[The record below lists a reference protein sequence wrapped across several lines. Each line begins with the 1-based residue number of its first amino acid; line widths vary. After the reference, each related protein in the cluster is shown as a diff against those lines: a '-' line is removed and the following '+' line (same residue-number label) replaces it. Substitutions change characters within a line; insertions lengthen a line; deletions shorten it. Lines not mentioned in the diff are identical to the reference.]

1 MEIAAQNRWVRQGQK
16 IGVAV
21 VGGARVEFLSPVEGV
36 VMAINQDV
44 VADPSLATRDP
55 YEQGWLAVV
64 KAPDLAINRKNLVQG
79 TMTAPWMQ
87 NNIARLSTLLAQA
100 EPGLAQDGGLPVG
113 GVLTQVTP
121 ALRDRLVKEF
131 FLG

>member
-1 MEIAAQNRWVRQGQK
+1 
-16 IGVAV
+16 
-21 VGGARVEFLSPVEGV
+21 
-36 VMAINQDV
+36 MAINQDV